1 MLNRQTDQ
9 HRKTDNIPSVGW
21 GGGSNKRILE
31 SENFDFGR
39 QGNSV
44 GEVSENMGGGDEK
57 LHNAMQKN

>member
-1 MLNRQTDQ
+1 M
-9 HRKTDNIPSVGW
+9 